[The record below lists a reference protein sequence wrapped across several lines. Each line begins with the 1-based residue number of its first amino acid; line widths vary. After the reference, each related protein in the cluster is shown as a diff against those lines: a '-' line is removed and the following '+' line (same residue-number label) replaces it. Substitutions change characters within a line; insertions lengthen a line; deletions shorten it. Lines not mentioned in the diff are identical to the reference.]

1 MTEHLLSINL
11 LIALIGLLGIA
22 LTKREKGNLIKTI
35 AAIVTG
41 LQFWTII
48 EILFNFNPM
57 DTALQF
63 SERINWI
70 PAFRIDYYLGVDGIN
85 LVFLIVTSLLIFL
98 SVIISWNKGEPL
110 KEYFILLMILDIGL
124 NGIFIAINLFLF
136 LIFLGVTF
144 FAIYLIIGFSNIRG
158 SVNSVNRFGIPF
170 LISYIFILLGV
181 LLLYKSNN
189 LHTLNLTEL
198 TVGNAISHDK
208 QMVISIILLIGFAIL
223 IPLFPFHSWLI
234 PLIKN
239 GPKEVSL
246 LILGIV
252 TKVGLYGLVR
262 IIAPVM
268 PFATNSLTLALG
280 IWGLVNIIYGA
291 ICALGSDDSNQIL
304 GYFTL
309 QQLGFFLIGFATL
322 GENSNISIA
331 VTGLSGSLLI
341 VISHSCLATLLLI
354 IFKNIR
360 AENQNVAR
368 PSLPNIAILTLTLLA
383 GIGMPGFLDFF
394 ARFLIL
400 LSAFQTQRLL
410 ILAII
415 SLLGIFLNFAIYL
428 KLFKKLV
435 FSQQT
440 RDSAKR
446 LDSKEVF
453 ASVSLLIV
461 LILCGI
467 FPSFLLN
474 IIQPGI
480 TRLLEMFSMA
490 IAF

>member
-181 LLLYKSNN
+181 LL
-189 LHTLNLTEL
+189 
-198 TVGNAISHDK
+198 
-208 QMVISIILLIGFAIL
+208 
-223 IPLFPFHSWLI
+223 
-234 PLIKN
+234 
-239 GPKEVSL
+239 
-246 LILGIV
+246 
-252 TKVGLYGLVR
+252 
-262 IIAPVM
+262 
-268 PFATNSLTLALG
+268 
-280 IWGLVNIIYGA
+280 
-291 ICALGSDDSNQIL
+291 
-304 GYFTL
+304 
-309 QQLGFFLIGFATL
+309 
-322 GENSNISIA
+322 
-331 VTGLSGSLLI
+331 
-341 VISHSCLATLLLI
+341 
-354 IFKNIR
+354 
-360 AENQNVAR
+360 
-368 PSLPNIAILTLTLLA
+368 
-383 GIGMPGFLDFF
+383 
-394 ARFLIL
+394 
-400 LSAFQTQRLL
+400 
-410 ILAII
+410 
-415 SLLGIFLNFAIYL
+415 
-428 KLFKKLV
+428 
-435 FSQQT
+435 
-440 RDSAKR
+440 
-446 LDSKEVF
+446 
-453 ASVSLLIV
+453 
-461 LILCGI
+461 
-467 FPSFLLN
+467 
-474 IIQPGI
+474 
-480 TRLLEMFSMA
+480 
-490 IAF
+490 